1 MNEVNVRIVVPVSNE
16 KGIGAHISEHF
27 GRTPYFAV
35 IDLDE
40 NGQVI
45 KQSTVS
51 SSGEHFCE
59 GINFL
64 LNLKPDFMIAHGMGQ
79 RVVQNF
85 QNARIAILR
94 TSASVVK
101 DAIEQYNRG
110 ELVELTQGC
119 HHAHHQ

>member
-1 MNEVNVRIVVPVSNE
+1 MRIVIPVNDESSLNAQ
-16 KGIGAHISEHF
+16 ICDHF

-40 NGQVI
+40 NGQII

-59 GINFL
+59 GIDFL
-64 LNLKPDFMIAHGMGQ
+64 LNLKPDFMIAQGMGQ
-79 RVVQNF
+79 RVIQNF

-94 TSASVVK
+94 TSANVVK
-101 DAIEQYNRG
+101 DAIQQYNRG
-110 ELVELTQGC
+110 ELIELTEGC
-119 HHAHHQ
+119 H

>member
-1 MNEVNVRIVVPVSNE
+1 VNVRLVVPVSDK
-16 KGIGAHISEHF
+16 KGVDSQISQHF

-40 NGQVI
+40 NGQII

-64 LNLKPDFMIAHGMGQ
+64 LNLKPDFMIAQGMGQ
-79 RVVQNF
+79 RVIQNF
-85 QNARIAILR
+85 QNARIAILG
-94 TSASVVK
+94 TSANVVK
-101 DAIEQYNRG
+101 DAIQQYNRG
-110 ELVELTQGC
+110 ELVELTRGC
-119 HHAHHQ
+119 H

>member
-1 MNEVNVRIVVPVSNE
+1 MRIVIPVNDESSLNAQ
-16 KGIGAHISEHF
+16 ICDHF

-40 NGQVI
+40 NGQII

-64 LNLKPDFMIAHGMGQ
+64 LNLKPDFMIAQGMGQ
-79 RVVQNF
+79 RVIQNF

-94 TSASVVK
+94 TSANVVK
-101 DAIEQYNRG
+101 DAIQQYNRG
-110 ELVELTQGC
+110 ELIELTEGC
-119 HHAHHQ
+119 H

>member
-1 MNEVNVRIVVPVSNE
+1 MNVRIVVPVSDE
-16 KGIGAHISEHF
+16 KGMDAQLSQHF

-40 NGQVI
+40 NGQII

-59 GINFL
+59 GISFL
-64 LNLKPDFMIAHGMGQ
+64 LNLKQNFMIAQGMGQ
-79 RVVQNF
+79 RVIQNF

-94 TSASVVK
+94 TSANVVK
-101 DAIEQYNRG
+101 DAIQQYNRG
-110 ELVELTQGC
+110 ELVELTEGC
-119 HHAHHQ
+119 H

>member
-1 MNEVNVRIVVPVSNE
+1 VNVRLVVPVSDK
-16 KGIGAHISEHF
+16 KGVDSQISQHF

-40 NGQVI
+40 NGQII

-64 LNLKPDFMIAHGMGQ
+64 LNLKPDFMIAQGMGQ
-79 RVVQNF
+79 RVIQNF
-85 QNARIAILR
+85 QNARIAILG
-94 TSASVVK
+94 TSANVVK
-101 DAIEQYNRG
+101 DAIQQYNRG
-110 ELVELTQGC
+110 ELVGLTRGC
-119 HHAHHQ
+119 H

>member
-1 MNEVNVRIVVPVSNE
+1 MRIIIPVYNESGSNAQ
-16 KGIGAHISEHF
+16 ICDHF
-27 GRTPYFAV
+27 GRTPYFEV

-40 NGQVI
+40 YGQII

-64 LNLKPDFMIAHGMGQ
+64 VNLKPDLMIAQGMGQ
-79 RVVQNF
+79 RVIQNF

-94 TSASVVK
+94 TSANIVK
-101 DAIEQYNRG
+101 DAIQQYNRG
-110 ELVELTQGC
+110 ELVELTDGC
-119 HHAHHQ
+119 HPDHHH

>member
-1 MNEVNVRIVVPVSNE
+1 MRIIIPVY
-16 KGIGAHISEHF
+16 SEAGLDAKICDHF

-40 NGQVI
+40 NGQII

-59 GINFL
+59 CISFL
-64 LNLKPDFMIAHGMGQ
+64 LNLKPNFMIAQGMGQ
-79 RVVQNF
+79 RVIQNF

-94 TSASVVK
+94 TSANVVK
-101 DAIEQYNRG
+101 DAIQQYNRG
-110 ELVELTQGC
+110 ELVELTEGC
-119 HHAHHQ
+119 H

>member
-1 MNEVNVRIVVPVSNE
+1 MRLIFPVDDDSGL
-16 KGIGAHISEHF
+16 KAQICSHF
-27 GRTPYFAV
+27 GRTPYFAI

-45 KQSTVS
+45 KHNTVS
-51 SSGEHFCE
+51 SSGEHFCQ
-59 GINFL
+59 GISFL
-64 LNLKPDFMIAHGMGQ
+64 LNLKPDIMIAHGMGQ

>member
-1 MNEVNVRIVVPVSNE
+1 LRIVIPVNDESSLNAQ
-16 KGIGAHISEHF
+16 ICDHF

-40 NGQVI
+40 NGQII

-59 GINFL
+59 GIDFL
-64 LNLKPDFMIAHGMGQ
+64 LNLKPDFMIAQGMGQ
-79 RVVQNF
+79 RVIQNF

-94 TSASVVK
+94 TSANVVK
-101 DAIEQYNRG
+101 DAIQQYNRG
-110 ELVELTQGC
+110 ELIELTEGC
-119 HHAHHQ
+119 H

>member
-1 MNEVNVRIVVPVSNE
+1 MRIIIPVYNEYGLN
-16 KGIGAHISEHF
+16 AQLSEHF

-40 NGQVI
+40 NGQII

-59 GINFL
+59 GIDFL
-64 LNLKPDFMIAHGMGQ
+64 LNLKPDIMIAHGMGQ

-94 TSASVVK
+94 TSANVVK
-101 DAIEQYNRG
+101 DAIQQYNRG
-110 ELVELTQGC
+110 ELVELTEGC
-119 HHAHHQ
+119 HQPN

>member
-1 MNEVNVRIVVPVSNE
+1 MNVRIVVPVSDE
-16 KGIGAHISEHF
+16 KGIDAHLSEHF

-40 NGQVI
+40 NGQII

-51 SSGEHFCE
+51 SSGEHFCQ
-59 GINFL
+59 GLGFL
-64 LNLKPDFMIAHGMGQ
+64 LNLKPDIMIAHGMGQ
-79 RVVQNF
+79 GVVRNF

-94 TSASVVK
+94 TSANIVK

-110 ELVELTQGC
+110 ELVELTDGC
-119 HHAHHQ
+119 HQDQHH

>member
-1 MNEVNVRIVVPVSNE
+1 MNVRIVVPVSEE
-16 KGIGAHISEHF
+16 KGVDSQLSQHF

-40 NGQVI
+40 NGQII

-51 SSGEHFCE
+51 SSGEQFCE

-79 RVVQNF
+79 RVIQNF

-94 TSASVVK
+94 TSANVVK
-101 DAIEQYNRG
+101 DAIQQHNRG
-110 ELVELTQGC
+110 ELVELTEGC
-119 HHAHHQ
+119 H